1 MIKIKRHNWLK
12 EWKWGEGMP
21 ASARVKRVLN
31 NNVVIAIHP
40 VHEEV
45 ILIGKGIGFGKK
57 NGEALD
63 VSEVEKTFLLEDK
76 VMQENYK
83 QLLPYVG
90 EEFIGFMD
98 DLLSHIEKRMDS
110 TLNEHIHIALT
121 DHLSFAIKRMK
132 EGLEFNNPF
141 LIEVQSLYPKE
152 HEVALEVVDMIESQ
166 LGFKFPIGE
175 VGFIAMHIHSAITDK
190 EISQISRDSE
200 LIRQLTHLIEQELAI
215 DLDRQSID
223 FHRLVQHL
231 RRAIDRVYKG
241 EEVGERTKLDNLLK
255 NEYPVCYNLA
265 WKLIKIMQ
273 QKLKQPIDDAEI
285 VYLTIH
291 LQRLQSS

>member
-1 MIKIKRHNWLK
+1 
-12 EWKWGEGMP
+12 MP

-63 VSEVEKTFLLEDK
+63 VNEVEKTFLLEDK

-98 DLLSHIEKRMDS
+98 DLLSHIEYRMNS

-141 LIEVQSLYPKE
+141 LIEVQTLYPKE
-152 HEVALEVVDMIESQ
+152 HEVALEVVDMIESR
-166 LGFKFPIGE
+166 LGFKFPVGE

-200 LIRQLTHLIEQELAI
+200 LIKQLTQLIEDELSI

-241 EEVGERTKLDNLLK
+241 EEVGERTKLDDLLK
-255 NEYPVCYNLA
+255 SEYPVCYNLA

>member
-1 MIKIKRHNWLK
+1 
-12 EWKWGEGMP
+12 MP

-57 NGEALD
+57 NGEALN

-132 EGLEFNNPF
+132 EGLDFNNPF

-152 HEVALEVVDMIESQ
+152 HEVALEVVDMIESR
-166 LGFKFPIGE
+166 LGFQFPIGE

-200 LIRQLTHLIEQELAI
+200 LIRQLTQLIEQELAI